1 MNVVTDTVTESRDG
15 SLRFLLCRNLVGG
28 RSEPVSVSQFH
39 LDTSDAPSLHWLKKN
54 SSIGLSFCH
63 GSGALMS
70 LHDPMDTET
79 LANELARQGALLQEA
94 QQAVLRLEQLT
105 IQADQ
110 RSKVAEEKAIA
121 AVTAIGMIKIPE
133 QKKVKLNNR
142 DAEKFWPETYTADR
156 VDKKSFAEFL
166 GEVETYLSVLAP
178 GLLARPLL
186 EWAAAFRDQAI
197 VMSDVEAYEV
207 AHGNP
212 FDWNLK
218 EVSEALG
225 PLLHKVCKG
234 SAGVKLKSVS
244 KIDGFNA
251 WRVLAF
257 WFQARSTNDS
267 MSLLTMIMN
276 PDRAKDLGD
285 MMNKLDRWDALIRDY
300 EMKFE
305 KDDIS
310 DKMRQ
315 AALFAMAPEA
325 VVENRL
331 AGRRDLDNY
340 AKVRCM
346 IDDMIRDKREAR
358 GAIKLSG
365 GGNQPPPDVDQ
376 LKLREMTSDFAEEA
390 SEGGRTPAPSK
401 SSQSL

>member
-1 MNVVTDTVTESRDG
+1 MEEDLVRMATELTRQANQ
-15 SLRFLLCRNLVGG
+15 LHEIQLELQRLATTT
-28 RSEPVSVSQFH
+28 SQAEERA
-39 LDTSDAPSLHWLKKN
+39 T
-54 SSIGLSFCH
+54 
-63 GSGALMS
+63 
-70 LHDPMDTET
+70 
-79 LANELARQGALLQEA
+79 
-94 QQAVLRLEQLT
+94 
-105 IQADQ
+105 
-110 RSKVAEEKAIA
+110 VAEEKACA
-121 AVTAIGMIKIPE
+121 AVTAIGMVKAPE
-133 QKKVKLNNR
+133 QKKTKLNNR

-166 GEVETYLSVLAP
+166 A

-186 EWAAAFRDQAI
+186 EWAAAFRDQPI
-197 VMSDVEAYEV
+197 VLSDVEVYEAAY
-207 AHGNP
+207 GNP

-234 SAGVKLKSVS
+234 SAGVKLKAVL
-244 KIDGFNA
+244 KVDGFNA

-276 PDRAKDLGD
+276 PDRAKDLND
-285 MMNKLDRWDALIRDY
+285 MMNKLDRWDTLIRDY

-331 AGRRDLDNY
+331 AGRRDLDSY

-346 IDDMIRDKREAR
+346 IDDMIRTQD
-358 GAIKLSG
+358 IKLSG
-365 GGNQPPPDVDQ
+365 GGNQSPPDVDQ
-376 LKLREMTSDFAEEA
+376 LKLREMTSDFAEES
-390 SEGGRTPAPSK
+390 SEGGSDT
-401 SSQSL
+401 SSVQ